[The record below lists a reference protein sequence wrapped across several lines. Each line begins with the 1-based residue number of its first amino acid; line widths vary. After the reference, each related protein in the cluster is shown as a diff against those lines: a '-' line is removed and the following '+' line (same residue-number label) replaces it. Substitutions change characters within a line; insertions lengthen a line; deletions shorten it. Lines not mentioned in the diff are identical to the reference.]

1 LPIVKPPSWDDVQ
14 NKPSTFPPD
23 THASDHASGG
33 SDEITP
39 ADIGAAAASHAS
51 QHAAGGSDPI
61 TPADIEAVAQ
71 AADYDSGWFSVTT
84 DTVYTLDHNLNKL
97 PSFCL
102 LFCREN
108 DAYSFYSIFP
118 IAATRTDNGW
128 TGCSLAVSSSQIK
141 IYACSASINI
151 PWTWKVGAT
160 SSDITSGEY
169 RVLAWK

>member
-1 LPIVKPPSWDDVQ
+1 MPIVKPPSWDDVQ

-84 DTVYTLDHNLNKL
+84 ATTYQLEHNLGQLPQHITVIYRKDNTYTTYAYRETENSGSAVHGAAIGWNTTHIILYTL
-97 PSFCL
+97 
-102 LFCREN
+102 N
-108 DAYSFYSIFP
+108 DYVSPPWAKNIGASDDYS
-118 IAATRTDNGW
+118 TT
-128 TGCSLAVSSSQIK
+128 
-141 IYACSASINI
+141 
-151 PWTWKVGAT
+151 
-160 SSDITSGEY
+160 GEY
-169 RVLAWK
+169 RIFAWK

>member
-1 LPIVKPPSWDDVQ
+1 MPIIRNTPDWDDIQ

-71 AADYDSGWFSVTT
+71 TADYDSGWFSVTT
-84 DTVYTLDHNLNKL
+84 ETTYTLDHNFGKL
-97 PSFCL
+97 PSNIL
-102 LFCREN
+102 ILYRLN
-108 DAYSFYSIFP
+108 DTYTFYGKIDFYTSS
-118 IAATRTDNGW
+118 AAVG
-128 TGCSLAVSSSQIK
+128 AVSSFNNTQI
-141 IYACSASINI
+141 IIRTAADYVNLAYSNFLNCAEGLSA
-151 PWTWKVGAT
+151 
-160 SSDITSGEY
+160 SGEY